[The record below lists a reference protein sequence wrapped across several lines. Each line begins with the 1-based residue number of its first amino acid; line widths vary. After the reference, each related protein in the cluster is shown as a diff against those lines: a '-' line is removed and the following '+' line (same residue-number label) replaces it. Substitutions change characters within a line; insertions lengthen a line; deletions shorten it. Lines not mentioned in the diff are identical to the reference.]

1 MTALGIIRPMQN
13 TPYLIPWFISVTLTF
28 FMGVIAIRRRGHFAA
43 IPFIAMCFFATLWAF
58 AYIFELGS
66 TSLAV
71 KYAAIKIEYIGII
84 GVPLSWTAFA
94 LAYSGHGHWLTR
106 RNILLAL
113 IFPILTLIVL
123 WTNEYHYWFFT
134 EIGTTTD
141 ALSGLLLIWNPLGWW
156 FWLHAVYVYGFLIF
170 GSYYLFREYWNQR
183 EIYRSQAVVNMIA
196 ILLPWVANG
205 IVIFRLSP
213 VQIDITSVTFSFSI
227 LILGWG
233 FFRYGLLDI
242 IPVAHRA
249 VFESISDAVIVVD
262 PTLRIVDMN
271 PAASE
276 LFKLQPDEV
285 IGKFF
290 QDILHMQLHLDEKS
304 LRQHGYHKEI
314 VIHIENEPDRWLDIS
329 ISALHDSSK
338 RHSGQIV
345 TLRDVTSLKENE
357 AALAIARDEAVRAN
371 NFKTQLLANV
381 SHELRTPLGIIMGY
395 TDLLSRNSYGELNEK
410 QISVLT
416 RVRESTEYLDKLVSE
431 LLDQAQLDSGRLKLS
446 ETPFEIREVLGKT
459 CSQLSVLAESKNL
472 EYSAVI
478 SDDMPVSIV
487 GDSQRLKQILVNL
500 ISNAI
505 KFTETGGVFV
515 RIYKPSPTEWT
526 MQVRDTGPGI
536 PKEAMHMV
544 FESFKQLPEA
554 SRIIRK
560 GYGLGLS
567 ITKQLITLMKG
578 KITLES
584 QVGQGTTFTI
594 TLPIIE
600 EQEAPA

>member
-1 MTALGIIRPMQN
+1 MQN

-58 AYIFELGS
+58 GYIFELGS
-66 TSLAV
+66 SSLAV
-71 KYAAIKIEYIGII
+71 KFAAVKIEYIGII

-94 LAYSGHGHWLTR
+94 LAYSGEGQWLTK
-106 RNILLAL
+106 RNITLAL
-113 IFPILTLIVL
+113 IFPVITLLVL

-134 EIGTTTD
+134 EVGATTD
-141 ALSGLLLIWNPLGWW
+141 PISGLLLIWNPPGWW
-156 FWLHAVYVYGFLIF
+156 FWLHAFYVYAILVF
-170 GSYYLFREYWNQR
+170 GSYFLFREYWNQR
-183 EIYRSQAVVNMIA
+183 AIYRSQAVVNMVA
-196 ILLPWVANG
+196 ILLPWIANG

-213 VQIDITSVTFSFSI
+213 VQIDITSVTFSLSI

-242 IPVAHRA
+242 VPVAHRA
-249 VFESISDAVIVVD
+249 VFESISDAVIVLD
-262 PTLRIVDMN
+262 PTLRIVELN
-271 PAASE
+271 PAAAD
-276 LFKLQPDEV
+276 LFKLQPNSI

-290 QDILHMQLHLDEKS
+290 QDILHMRLHLDETS

-314 VIHIENEPDRWLDIS
+314 VVHIGNEPDRWLDVS
-329 ISALHDSSK
+329 ISALHDSSN
-338 RHSGQIV
+338 RQGGHIV

-395 TDLLSRNSYGELNEK
+395 TDLLSRNSYGEMNGK
-410 QISVLT
+410 QISVLG

-431 LLDQAQLDSGRLKLS
+431 LLDQAQLDSGKLKLA
-446 ETPFEIREVLGKT
+446 ETSFEIREVLGKT
-459 CSQLSVLAESKNL
+459 CNQLSVLAEAKNL
-472 EYSAVI
+472 EFSAVI
-478 SDDMPVSIV
+478 SEDMPISIV
-487 GDSQRLKQILVNL
+487 GDSQRLKQILINL

-505 KFTETGGVFV
+505 KFTETGGVSV
-515 RIYKPSPTEWT
+515 RIYKSSPAEWI

-536 PKEAMHMV
+536 PRESMHMV

-554 SRIIRK
+554 SKIIRK

-567 ITKQLITLMKG
+567 ITKQLITLMNG
-578 KITLES
+578 SITVES
-584 QVGQGTTFTI
+584 KVGQGTTFTI
-594 TLPIIE
+594 TLPLVE
-600 EQEAPA
+600 EKEPAS